1 MPMDQPPPALARCNT
16 HSSWVL
22 WHLTLHTTHPS
33 PHCTA
38 PALPSPPPASPPTH
52 TQVCAQVLLTLD
64 NLANRDQ
71 YINARNTFTE
81 LLAYGAIPVVNEN
94 VRAGGGECGCGWVDL
109 GVWVGG
115 VGVWVWGVEGGM
127 CHAPA
132 GLLAGGVPGGEQ
144 GREEADTCVWCW
156 VEPQKAA
163 RGAGHPWLPIPGHRS
178 CCSCS

>member
-1 MPMDQPPPALARCNT
+1 
-16 HSSWVL
+16 
-22 WHLTLHTTHPS
+22 
-33 PHCTA
+33 
-38 PALPSPPPASPPTH
+38 
-52 TQVCAQVLLTLD
+52 VLLTLD

-132 GLLAGGVPGGEQ
+132 GLLVGGVSRVASR
-144 GREEADTCVWCW
+144 GREEADTRVWCAGW
-156 VEPQKAA
+156 HHRRLHVVRDTPGCLYLDTGVAA
-163 RGAGHPWLPIPGHRS
+163 AAADDDNTTTCMVCLLLLQDTVAVQELRFGDNDTLSAQVRVQAPLVGGGAGG
-178 CCSCS
+178 